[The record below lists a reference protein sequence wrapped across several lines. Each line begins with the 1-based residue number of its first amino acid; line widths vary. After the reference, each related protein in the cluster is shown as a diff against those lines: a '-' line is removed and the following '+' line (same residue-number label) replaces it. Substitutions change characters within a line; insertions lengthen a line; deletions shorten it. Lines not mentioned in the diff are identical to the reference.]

1 MYESMVVNI
10 KNRRKKRRMVKSK
23 GLTGRRASGSDG
35 NNGLKGYVYGTNFH
49 FSGSLRFYFSFPLFF
64 FVFSSAISFCTD
76 LSPDWQKEAF

>member
-64 FVFSSAISFCTD
+64 CLFFCHFF
-76 LSPDWQKEAF
+76 LY